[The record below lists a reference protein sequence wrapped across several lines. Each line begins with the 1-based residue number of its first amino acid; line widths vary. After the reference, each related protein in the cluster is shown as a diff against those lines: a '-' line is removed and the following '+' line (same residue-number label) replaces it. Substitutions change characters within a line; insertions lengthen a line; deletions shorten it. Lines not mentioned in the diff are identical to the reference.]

1 MRLSLEKLAIAL
13 CYAVVVLALVIMVA
27 LVFGNVVLRY
37 AFDSGIAA
45 AEELARICFIWCSFV
60 GAIIALHQNVH
71 IGITGVRPF
80 LSIKLRRWFDV
91 VALAILVF
99 VSIIMLIGSIEFLI
113 GNLGGRTPILE
124 IPMAIAFSA
133 LIASAFGMTLVFLA
147 RLWRAVNVL
156 VVGPS

>member
-1 MRLSLEKLAIAL
+1 MKLSLEKLAVSL
-13 CYAVVVLALVIMVA
+13 CYTVVVLALVTMVA

-71 IGITGVRPF
+71 IGIAGVRPF
-80 LSIKLRRWFDV
+80 LSSKWRRLFDV
-91 VALAILVF
+91 VTLAILVL
-99 VSIIMLIGSIEFLI
+99 VSCIMLIGSIEFLI

-133 LIASAFGMTLVFLA
+133 LIVSALGMTLVFVA
-147 RLWRAVNVL
+147 RLWRAVSLL
-156 VVGPS
+156 VSRQL

>member
-1 MRLSLEKLAIAL
+1 MRLSLEKLAMTL
-13 CYAVVVLALVIMVA
+13 CYTVVVLALVIMVA

-71 IGITGVRPF
+71 IGIAGVRPF
-80 LSIKLRRWFDV
+80 LRIKLRLWFDV
-91 VALAILVF
+91 VALALLVF
-99 VSIIMLIGSIEFLI
+99 ISCIMMIGSIEFLI

-133 LIASAFGMTLVFLA
+133 LIVSALGMTLVFLA

-156 VVGPS
+156 TARQP